1 MKMAGIESLQPVR
14 ESGWLQGF
22 RNLLRKEN
30 QAWWGTRKWWIN
42 ALVWTAIINGFI
54 ALILWVVPATDPEEA
69 IDFEGAV
76 QLFIILFSVFA
87 TIGVIVLV
95 QGAIVGEKQT
105 GTAQWVMS
113 NPASPGA
120 FILSKLV
127 ANSLSILVIIVLLQS
142 LLFYGQ
148 ISLREGEPLPV
159 EPFVQAIALVT
170 LSLFSFL
177 TLTLMLGTIFGS
189 RGPVIGIAMA
199 ILIGQDLAVQ
209 LLASP
214 LPWLADVVPQRL
226 VEYAQLTMSGQPLP
240 SMLPQIIMSSLSV
253 LFLLV
258 AIWRFG
264 REEY

>member
-1 MKMAGIESLQPVR
+1 MAGIESLQPVR

-42 ALVWTAIINGFI
+42 ALVWSAIINGMLAI
-54 ALILWVVPATDPEEA
+54 MLWVIPETDPHEITSLEEA
-69 IDFEGAV
+69 EQIF
-76 QLFIILFSVFA
+76 LILFSLFA

-113 NPASPGA
+113 NPVSPGA

-127 ANSLSILVIIVLLQS
+127 ANSLAILVIIVLLQS

-148 ISLREGEPLPV
+148 ISLREGELLPV
-159 EPFVQAIALVT
+159 GPFVQAIALVT
-170 LSLFSFL
+170 LSLFFFL

-189 RGPVIGIAMA
+189 RGPVIGISMA

-209 LLASP
+209 LLDSP

-226 VEYAQLTMSGQPLP
+226 VEYAQLTMSGLPLP
-240 SMLPQIIMSSLSV
+240 SMLPLVIMSSLSL

>member
-42 ALVWTAIINGFI
+42 ALVWTAIINGLLAI
-54 ALILWVVPATDPEEA
+54 MLWVIPETDPDEITSLEEA
-69 IDFEGAV
+69 KQIF
-76 QLFIILFSVFA
+76 LILFSLFA

-113 NPASPGA
+113 NPVSPGA

-148 ISLREGEPLPV
+148 ISLREGEPLPA

-170 LSLFSFL
+170 LSLFFFL
-177 TLTLMLGTIFGS
+177 SLTLMLGTIFGS
-189 RGPVIGIAMA
+189 RGPVIGISMA
-199 ILIGQDLAVQ
+199 ILIGQDLAAQ

-214 LPWLADVVPQRL
+214 LPWLAEVVPQRL
-226 VEYAQLTMSGQPLP
+226 VEYAQLTMSGEPLP
-240 SMLPQIIMSSLSV
+240 SMQPLIIMSSLSL